1 MAEAMI
7 GSGMRIWTF
16 AAMVL
21 PFTGIALATSPVP
34 ASAGVDST
42 CLLAA
47 EKAANETG
55 VPLDVLAALTL
66 TETGRAQGGSLKP
79 WPWALNEA
87 GKSLWFE
94 SRNETLAHL
103 VAATEGGTTNI
114 DVGCFQLNY
123 RWHGDAFRSL
133 EEMLDP
139 EANALYAARLIKRLY
154 ADAGSWVDAAG
165 AYHSAMPDLADRYL
179 ARFVPIYE
187 GLSDSRTEEISL
199 ADTSHAKN
207 RFPLLKAGPAASGG
221 SIVPL
226 FQSSGPLFGEH

>member
-7 GSGMRIWTF
+7 GLGMRIWTF
-16 AAMVL
+16 AAMSLQFSAVA
-21 PFTGIALATSPVP
+21 GVASPVL
-34 ASAGVDST
+34 ASADVDAI

-47 EKAANETG
+47 ERAATQTG

-66 TETGRAQGGSLKP
+66 TETGRAQEGSLKP

-94 SRNETLAHL
+94 SRSEALDYL

-114 DVGCFQLNY
+114 DVGCFQINY

-133 EEMLDP
+133 EEMVDP
-139 EANALYAARLIKRLY
+139 GANALYAARLIKRLY
-154 ADAGSWVDAAG
+154 AESGSWVDAAG
-165 AYHSAMPDLADRYL
+165 AYHSGTPDLAERYL

-187 GLSDSRTEEISL
+187 GLSDTQTQDISV
-199 ADTSHAKN
+199 ADSSHARN
-207 RFPLLKAGPAASGG
+207 GFPLLKAGPAATGG

-226 FQSSGPLFGEH
+226 LQSSGPLFGEP